1 LNYVGEI
8 ALIVG
13 AYLLGS
19 APHLLA
25 LGRLR
30 GVTLEG
36 DLHQSLWKKG
46 GRVVGG
52 IGIVIDLVKGVIPV
66 LIGKSLSFHLWAI
79 VIAGLAAV
87 VGQMWPVFSRF
98 DGEKGNS
105 IGLAMSVALAPMALF
120 IALIPIVIG
129 AGVRTIPRLLNSRD
143 SVAERLKFGGP
154 PSLSLPV
161 GMALGFLVLP
171 IASWWLKEPFVVT
184 LGFSVMFVLIML
196 RRLTAGLKGDLKE
209 DSSVGVVLVN
219 RLLYDRSYR

>member
-1 LNYVGEI
+1 MWGEI
-8 ALIVG
+8 ALVLG

-19 APHLLA
+19 APHLSA

-30 GVTLEG
+30 GVKLEG
-36 DLHQSLWKKG
+36 DLHQSLWQKG

-52 IGIVIDLVKGVIPV
+52 IGIVVDLAKGVIPI
-66 LIGKSLSFHLWAI
+66 LAGRSLGFNLWAV

-105 IGLAMSVALAPMALF
+105 IGLAMSGALVPMALF
-120 IALIPIVIG
+120 IALIPVVIG
-129 AGVRTIPRLLNSRD
+129 AGVRTIPRLLSSRK

-154 PSLSLPV
+154 PSLSLPI
-161 GMALGFLVLP
+161 GMAVGFLVLP
-171 IASWWLKEPFVVT
+171 LASWWLKEPFVVT
-184 LGFSVMFVLIML
+184 LGFSVLFVLIML
-196 RRLTAGLKGDLKE
+196 RRLTAGLKRDLRA
-209 DSSVGVVLVN
+209 DSSVGDVLVN